1 MIQGYVTLNEAAE
14 LEGVKYDAFQ
24 KSIVR
29 NRDKYEIK
37 TVANSNGGRAVV
49 LVAVSSLS
57 KSARNAWRERE
68 KLRLLA
74 EEKADPEAD
83 HPPDIRSEAPWYVGT
98 DVEWYMST
106 YKENYYKGI
115 ELREIIQKFL
125 QYDDRGRTQYADQFA
140 QEHLGKNRRT
150 LYRYLE
156 SYNEALAWADRL
168 GRKDGCDYS
177 FFTVLALCRKPKQ
190 TGLFPAFTPEV
201 KQAIQN
207 IWFHKDFAKNNST
220 REMLY
225 EKLQLLAEMNKW
237 DYIPSYQS
245 VTRYINYLM
254 TEAGMENAHYLAARG
269 AKEYKNRK
277 VVKASRDA
285 GNLKVM
291 EVVMGDEHTFD
302 CWVSYTMPNGR
313 VKAIRPVL
321 VAWVDVRSRTIMG
334 DVMCEHANTQILKES
349 VLKMVYQEHGGVPK
363 YLYIDNGKDY
373 TSFEMTGRNRKER
386 HGNELAFEE
395 DVRGFYKSIGV
406 IDDHRA
412 KPYEA
417 WNKGEVERF
426 FGTVCNKF
434 SKWMTS
440 YTGTLTGS
448 RTDGKVTKD
457 IQKMLEAGKLLTIEE
472 FYQKWNEW
480 LHTKYEQ
487 SVHSGLRKQG
497 EPHPTPWRVYEEA
510 ERYEKALP
518 PKSYATLLMMK
529 EENVLVRNIGI
540 VRNGYEY
547 RADELC
553 DYIGQ
558 KVNIRYDPEDVSV
571 LYVFDRK
578 GKKICEAYSQEL
590 LAFGAVN
597 ENTIRHIAMQ
607 KRQME
612 RDRQRL
618 EEARRPFEEINE
630 QYVGFDPV
638 TGGVDLM
645 IGGGKKKAKR
655 SNMVA
660 FPESRMY
667 QENADLRR
675 KRQEE
680 EDADDTYLARSA
692 EAALKKLRA
701 MEG

>member
-1 MIQGYVTLNEAAE
+1 MEAYVTMEEAAA
-14 LEGVKYDAFQ
+14 LEQCDYEAMKKNVQRNPRKYKVTFQ
-24 KSIVR
+24 KAKS
-29 NRDKYEIK
+29 
-37 TVANSNGGRAVV
+37 GGKDRV

-74 EEKADPEAD
+74 EEKADPEVD

-168 GRKDGCDYS
+168 GREDGCDYS

-225 EKLQLLAEMNKW
+225 EKLQLLAEMNQW

-373 TSFEMTGRNRKER
+373 TSFEMTGRNRKDR

-434 SKWMTS
+434 SRWMTS